1 MPLDDIVTE
10 EGGVYCGGG
19 VDAVLD
25 LAVYLVELC
34 GREVALQ
41 CARSLLVA
49 GR

>member
-10 EGGVYCGGG
+10 EGGVY
-19 VDAVLD
+19 AALD
-25 LAVYLVELC
+25 LAVYLVKKLC